1 MGGAKFCRF
10 ALFPLMLF
18 MLLFV
23 PTRMVA
29 QTDPRCALFNSLDG
43 ITDVTISDNGSYPWQ
58 MLDLKAEGMTN
69 LGFEIPEGS
78 TGLMSS
84 NYNVEGSTSETVV
97 NFKVEKPIFLT
108 FKHLV
113 SSESYFDKATI
124 TIDNKKFEEISEI
137 RQIEIKESLSAGEHT
152 LKLSYQKD
160 YSGNNNADRT
170 FIYDLKTATSI
181 SDNNYI
187 AEYNAK
193 NTTLTF
199 KKVID
204 ANIADIGNNSVIVEK
219 YNNVGE
225 ICKALGNV
233 TIKNIVFE
241 ESFKTYAPTSL
252 KEFFYNC
259 TSLETISGLEYL
271 NTANITDMSSMFW
284 NCSNLKSLDFT
295 KFDTKNV
302 SSMYFMF
309 YGCSNLTSL
318 NLTNFNTKNVKNMNG
333 MFGDCTHLT
342 SLDITNFNTAKVT
355 NMGNMFLGCSNL
367 TSLDLTNFNT
377 AKVTDMHGMFKGCSA
392 LTSLDLTNFNTAE
405 VRDMNRMFNMLD
417 ESSTALTTIY
427 VSDNFVTTNVRD
439 GENMFKNCTKLKG
452 FQKYFLLYTD
462 HQYANYTTGYFTKLV
477 GKNGEEKIGA
487 TGETLTAENL
497 TLNGDKDFVAYE
509 PFAAKDAS
517 YSRKMNAGTTWGT
530 LCLPFGIDQSQETE
544 CKFYCLTGI
553 DNDCITLESYEGAEI
568 PAGTPV
574 LFKMNEGVQELEIS
588 AQNAE
593 LVKEPVAGTNTDVNL
608 VGSFTKIGGK
618 DNQGLTDTDYIIGK
632 DKFWLVSELKKDGNS
647 KGVGIKPMRAYIH
660 PATASQARAAMLSIG
675 KGDGT
680 TVIENLNAISNDAN
694 AEYYDANGRRTNG
707 LQKGLNIVKR
717 GSKTYKIMVK

>member
-1 MGGAKFCRF
+1 
-10 ALFPLMLF
+10 MLF

-29 QTDPRCALFNSLDG
+29 QTPTEDPRCALFNGLDG
-43 ITDVTISDNGSYPWQ
+43 ITDVTITDNGDYPWQ
-58 MLDLKAEGMTN
+58 MMDLKAEGMTDIS
-69 LGFEIPEGS
+69 FEIPEGS

-113 SSESYFDKATI
+113 SSESYCDKATI
-124 TIDNKKFEEISEI
+124 TIDNKKFEEISGM

-152 LKLSYQKD
+152 LKLSYQKN

-204 ANIADIGNNSVIVEK
+204 ANISDIGNNSVIVEK

-252 KEFFYNC
+252 KNFFYNC

-271 NTANITDMSSMFW
+271 NTANITDMGSMFQD
-284 NCSNLKSLDFT
+284 CYNLKSLDLT

-309 YGCSNLTSL
+309 YNCPNLTSL
-318 NLTNFNTKNVKNMNG
+318 DLTNFNTKNVKNMNG

-377 AKVTDMHGMFKGCSA
+377 AKVTDMHGMFNGCSA
-392 LTSLDLTNFNTAE
+392 LISLDLTNFNTAE
-405 VRDMNRMFNMLD
+405 VRNMNRMFNMLD
-417 ESSTALTTIY
+417 KSSTALTTIY
-427 VSDNFVTTNVRD
+427 VSDNFVTTNVQD
-439 GENMFKNCTKLKG
+439 GKNMFKNCTKLKG
-452 FQKYFLLYTD
+452 FQKYFLLDTD
-462 HQYANYTTGYFTKLV
+462 HQYANYKTGYFTKLV

-487 TGETLTAENL
+487 TGETLATENL
-497 TLNGDKDFVAYE
+497 VLDDGKDFVAYE

-517 YSRKMNAGTTWGT
+517 YSRNIPKGSTWGT
-530 LCLPFGIDQSQETE
+530 LCLPFAIVQSQETE
-544 CKFYCLTGI
+544 YKFYRLTGI
-553 DNDCITLESYEGAEI
+553 DNDNDCITLESCEEGII

-574 LFKMNEGVQELEIS
+574 LFKMNKDEQTLSISVQNVGI
-588 AQNAE
+588 
-593 LVKEPVAGTNTDVNL
+593 VIEPVAETASEVNL
-608 VGSFTKIGGK
+608 VGSFTKIGGNG
-618 DNQGLTDTDYIIGK
+618 NQGLAENDYIIGK
-632 DKFWLVSELKKDGNS
+632 DKFWRVSDLKDG

-680 TVIENLNAISNDAN
+680 TAIDNLNAISNDAN